1 MSNYKNILVYAIVNI
16 GDVLLSTSA
25 VALLRQRYP
34 NARITMMVRAASAPV
49 VRNNP
54 LIDDVIIYEY
64 QSKKFSFKELLS
76 MVKLLRSR
84 NFDLSVA
91 FDPKF
96 RSAILTWLAGI
107 PVRVGGEKV
116 FGDKTGKAVHLY
128 THVIP
133 IHHEL
138 ANTLQAET
146 YQAIVRGFTGQ
157 KGQGL
162 PVMARIMPKNEQKV
176 ATLLASLVK
185 KDEKAYRI
193 ALCVKGT
200 FALKN
205 WPQEH
210 FATLI
215 DELNGKYEAHCFI
228 IGAPGDKPYADEVI
242 SLTHTP
248 VANFCGQ
255 TNLVDLAALLKQSDL
270 FITVDTGATHVAAA
284 MDVPMI
290 VIYGCTS
297 PKRWHP
303 MSEKAVVLTTDEPC
317 CPCSLPEGG
326 CPGHMCVN
334 KISVDMVKEKAEQL
348 LGGDHG
354 TKKDLC

>member
-25 VALLRQRYP
+25 VALLRQHYP
-34 NARITMMVRAASAPV
+34 DARITMMVRAASEPV

-54 LIDDVIIYEY
+54 LIDDVIIYDY
-64 QSKKFSFKELLS
+64 QSKNFSFKELLS
-76 MVKLLRSR
+76 MVKLLRDR
-84 NFDLSVA
+84 KFDLSVA

-96 RSAILTWLAGI
+96 RSAILIWLAGI
-107 PVRVGGEKV
+107 PVRVGGQKV
-116 FGDKTGKAVHLY
+116 FADKTGKAVHLY

-133 IHHEL
+133 IHHDL
-138 ANTLQAET
+138 VNTLQAET

-162 PVMARIMPKNEQKV
+162 PVMARIMPENEQK
-176 ATLLASLVK
+176 AASLLASLAK
-185 KDEKAYRI
+185 NNEKPYRI

-205 WPQEH
+205 WPQER

-215 DELNGKYEAHCFI
+215 DELNEKYGAQCFI
-228 IGAPGDKPYADEVI
+228 IGGPSDKSYADEVV
-242 SLTHTP
+242 SLAHAP
-248 VANFCGQ
+248 VTNFCGQ
-255 TNLVDLAALLKQSDL
+255 TNLIDLAAVFKQSDL

-284 MDVPMI
+284 SGVPMI

-303 MSEKAVVLTTDEPC
+303 ISDKAVVLSTEEPC

-334 KISVDMVKEKAEQL
+334 RISVAMVREKADEL
-348 LGGDHG
+348 LGVIISER
-354 TKKDLC
+354 